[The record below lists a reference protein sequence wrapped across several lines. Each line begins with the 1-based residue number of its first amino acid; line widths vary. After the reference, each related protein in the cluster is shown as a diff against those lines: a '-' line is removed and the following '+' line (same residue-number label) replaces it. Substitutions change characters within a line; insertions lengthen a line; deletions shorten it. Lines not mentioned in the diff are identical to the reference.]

1 MASLRLIVPILSRQ
15 RPAFSICAR
24 SFTTSAIRFE
34 TNEHRHFA
42 ETFTNKLIKQAKRQ
56 YQPQKVEPTRLVS
69 IESLPRTATSEDIR
83 KLAREAFP
91 KGDKSIVDMV
101 FCRRP
106 NFTFTGKCVV
116 LMSSDEDA
124 GRLVSYGDRRSL
136 GGSIIRMSYTGL
148 PNQDPVGVLNQLRP
162 QELKS
167 VAEATSAAGRSVMI
181 SGYPFTGI
189 DNLLGYL
196 RSKNFYPVDGV
207 PDSVVNLSERRFLVK
222 FDSESEAWR
231 CVRAFHNEK
240 YITKRNSEH
249 TIRVDVVY

>member
-34 TNEHRHFA
+34 ANGHRHFA
-42 ETFTNKLIKQAKRQ
+42 EAFTNKLIKQAKRQSFTTSAIRFEANGHRHFAEAFTNKLIKQAKRQ
-56 YQPQKVEPTRLVS
+56 YQPQKAEPTRLVS

-101 FCRRP
+101 FCRRV

-124 GRLVSYGDRRSL
+124 SRLVSYGDRRSL
-136 GGSIIRMSYTGL
+136 GGSIIRMSYKGRTYSF
-148 PNQDPVGVLNQLRP
+148 NRP
-162 QELKS
+162 DYQPK
-167 VAEATSAAGRSVMI
+167 I
-181 SGYPFTGI
+181 
-189 DNLLGYL
+189 LLV
-196 RSKNFYPVDGV
+196 S
-207 PDSVVNLSERRFLVK
+207 
-222 FDSESEAWR
+222 
-231 CVRAFHNEK
+231 
-240 YITKRNSEH
+240 
-249 TIRVDVVY
+249 